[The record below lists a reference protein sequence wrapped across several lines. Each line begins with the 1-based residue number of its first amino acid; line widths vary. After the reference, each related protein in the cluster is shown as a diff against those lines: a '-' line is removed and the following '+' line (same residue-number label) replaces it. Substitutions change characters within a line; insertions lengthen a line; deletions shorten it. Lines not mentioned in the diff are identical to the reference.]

1 MTSRVR
7 SSGTE
12 LSFDK
17 QSANRKILTF
27 CHNSKSGYYFK
38 NFTNFGIA
46 KTNTEMEILN
56 WIILVAGFCLL
67 PTVVLWL
74 CRKFSFLGKIGP
86 VLLLYGL
93 GIIIGNIGLMPKQ
106 LPAVQELLSNAMV
119 PLAIPLM
126 LYGCTFNMKGA
137 RSQILALVTGMI
149 SVATAVVIGYL
160 IFGRNLP
167 EGAKIGGMLT
177 GVYTG
182 GTINLAAL
190 KTMLGIKDE
199 TYILINSY
207 DILVSF
213 LYLSFLLAIGIK
225 LFRKFLPNTLGNFTQ
240 KDEAAIKAEMDKE
253 NRKPVKGFFTRIG
266 IAYTTKLLGLTI
278 LIVGISAGVALLL
291 PESMFMTI
299 FILMLTTLGIGCS
312 FIKKIHNM
320 KYSYDIGMYFIYIFC
335 IVVASMADLSKLD
348 FAGGIGLLGYLL
360 VAVFGSLLM
369 QVIFAKILKI
379 DSDMMV
385 ISSVTFINSPP
396 FVPMMAAAMKNKD
409 VLIPGLTI
417 GVIGYAAGNYLGFLM
432 SQLLGLL

>member
-1 MTSRVR
+1 MS
-7 SSGTE
+7 
-12 LSFDK
+12 
-17 QSANRKILTF
+17 
-27 CHNSKSGYYFK
+27 
-38 NFTNFGIA
+38 
-46 KTNTEMEILN
+46 ILN
-56 WIILVAGFCLL
+56 TVILIAGFCLI
-67 PTVVLWL
+67 PAGVLWL
-74 CRKFSFLGKIGP
+74 CRRFSWLGKIGP
-86 VLLLYGL
+86 VLILYII
-93 GIIIGNIGLMPKQ
+93 GIIIGNTGLMPGQ
-106 LPAVQELLSNAMV
+106 MPAVQELLSNAMI

-126 LYGCTFNMKGA
+126 LYGCTFKMSGA

-149 SVATAVVIGYL
+149 SVTTAVIIGYL
-160 IFGRNLP
+160 IFGEDLP

-190 KTMLGIKDE
+190 KTMLGVKDE

-213 LYLSFLLAIGIK
+213 LYLSFLLAVGIK
-225 LFRKFLPNTLGNFTQ
+225 LFRKFLPNTLDTFTD
-240 KDEAAIKAEMDKE
+240 KDEAAIQKEMLKE
-253 NRKPVKGFFTRIG
+253 EKKPHRGFMTRTG
-266 IAYTTKLLGLTI
+266 FAYIARLMGLTI

-335 IVVASMADLSKLD
+335 ITVASMADLSELNLI
-348 FAGGIGLLGYLL
+348 GGMELLGYLL
-360 VAVFGSLLM
+360 VAVFGSLLL
-369 QVIFAKILKI
+369 QVIFAKIFRI

-385 ISSVTFINSPP
+385 IASVTYINSPP

-417 GVIGYAAGNYLGFLM
+417 GVIGYAVGNYLGFLM

>member
-1 MTSRVR
+1 
-7 SSGTE
+7 
-12 LSFDK
+12 
-17 QSANRKILTF
+17 
-27 CHNSKSGYYFK
+27 
-38 NFTNFGIA
+38 
-46 KTNTEMEILN
+46 MEIVN
-56 WIILVAGFCLL
+56 WIILIAGFCLI
-67 PTVVLWL
+67 PSVVLML
-74 CRKFSFLGKIGP
+74 CRKYGFLKKIGP
-86 VLLLYGL
+86 VMILYAL
-93 GIIIGNIGLMPKQ
+93 GIIIGNTGLMPEQ
-106 LPAVQELLSNAMV
+106 MPAVQELLSNAMV

-126 LYGCTFNMKGA
+126 LFGCTFNMKGA

-149 SVATAVVIGYL
+149 SVATAVIIGYF

-190 KTMLGIKDE
+190 KTMLGVDDE

-213 LYLSFLLAIGIK
+213 LYLSFLLAIGIR
-225 LFRKFLPNTLGNFTQ
+225 LFRKFLPNSLGTFTA
-240 KDEAAIKAEMDKE
+240 KDEAAIQKEMSKEDK
-253 NRKPVKGFFTRIG
+253 KPVKGFFTRIG
-266 IAYTTKLLGLTI
+266 LAYTAKLLGLTV
-278 LIVGISAGVALLL
+278 LIVGVSAGVALLL
-291 PESMFMTI
+291 PSEMFMTI
-299 FILMLTTLGIGCS
+299 FILMLTTLGIACS
-312 FIKKIHNM
+312 FIKKVHNM

-335 IVVASMADLSKLD
+335 IVVASMADLSKLNLA
-348 FAGGIGLLGYLL
+348 AGMELLGYLL
-360 VAVFGSLLM
+360 VAVFGSLLL

-385 ISSVTFINSPP
+385 IASVTYINSPP

-417 GVIGYAAGNYLGFLM
+417 GVIGYAVGNYLGFLM

>member
-1 MTSRVR
+1 
-7 SSGTE
+7 
-12 LSFDK
+12 
-17 QSANRKILTF
+17 
-27 CHNSKSGYYFK
+27 
-38 NFTNFGIA
+38 
-46 KTNTEMEILN
+46 MEILN
-56 WIILVAGFCLL
+56 WIILVAGFCLI
-67 PTVVLWL
+67 PAGVLML
-74 CRKFSFLGKIGP
+74 CRRYRFLGKIGP
-86 VLLLYGL
+86 VLILYAL
-93 GIIIGNIGLMPKQ
+93 GIIIGNIGLMPGQ
-106 LPAVQELLSNAMV
+106 MPAVQEILSNAMV

-126 LYGCTFNMKGA
+126 LFGCTFKLSGA
-137 RSQILALVTGMI
+137 RSQILAMVTGLI
-149 SVATAVVIGYL
+149 SVTIAVTAGYL
-160 IFGRNLP
+160 IFGNDIQ
-167 EGAKIGGMLT
+167 EGAKVGGMLT

-190 KTMLGIKDE
+190 KTMLGVDEE

-225 LFRKFLPNTLGNFTQ
+225 LFRKFLPNETSGFSK
-240 KDEAAIKAEMDKE
+240 KDADEIQAEIEKE
-253 NRKPVKGFFTRIG
+253 NENPYKGLFTRSG
-266 IAYTTKLLGLTI
+266 MSQAGKMLGLTI
-278 LIVGISAGVALLL
+278 LIVGISAGTALLL

-299 FILMLTTLGIGCS
+299 FILMLTTLGIAFS
-312 FIKKIHNM
+312 FIRKVRET

-348 FAGGIGLLGYLL
+348 LVGGMGLLGYLL
-360 VAVFGSLLM
+360 VVVFGSLLL
-369 QVIFAKILKI
+369 QVISAKIFRI

-432 SQLLGLL
+432 SQLLALL

>member
-1 MTSRVR
+1 MNIVN
-7 SSGTE
+7 
-12 LSFDK
+12 L
-17 QSANRKILTF
+17 
-27 CHNSKSGYYFK
+27 
-38 NFTNFGIA
+38 
-46 KTNTEMEILN
+46 
-56 WIILVAGFCLL
+56 IILIAGFCLI
-67 PTVVLWL
+67 PAGVLWL
-74 CRKFSFLGKIGP
+74 CRRFSWLGKIGP
-86 VLLLYGL
+86 ILILYMI
-93 GIIIGNIGLMPKQ
+93 GIIIGNTGLMKNE
-106 LPAVQELLSNAMV
+106 LPLVQEILSNAMV

-126 LYGCTFNMKGA
+126 LFGCTFKLGGA
-137 RSQILALVTGMI
+137 RSQILALVTGLI
-149 SVATAVVIGYL
+149 SVTIAVIAGYL
-160 IFGRNLP
+160 IFGKNLP

-190 KTMLGIKDE
+190 KTMLGVSDE

-213 LYLSFLLAIGIK
+213 LYLSFLLTVGIK
-225 LFRKFLPNTLGNFTQ
+225 LFRKFLPNTSTTFTEQ
-240 KDEAAIKAEMDKE
+240 DEAAIRNEMSKE
-253 NRKPVKGFFTRIG
+253 EKRPHRGFLTRVGVAYIG
-266 IAYTTKLLGLTI
+266 KLLGITI

-299 FILMLTTLGIGCS
+299 FILLLTTLGIGCS

-335 IVVASMADLSKLD
+335 LTVASMADMSKLEL
-348 FAGGIGLLGYLL
+348 AGGLGLMGYLL
-360 VAVFGSLLM
+360 IAVFGSLLL
-369 QVIFAKILKI
+369 QVIFAKILRI

-385 ISSVTFINSPP
+385 IASVTYINSPP

-417 GVIGYAAGNYLGFLM
+417 GVLGYAAGNYLGFIM

>member
-1 MTSRVR
+1 MEIV
-7 SSGTE
+7 
-12 LSFDK
+12 
-17 QSANRKILTF
+17 QSIILT
-27 CHNSKSGYYFK
+27 
-38 NFTNFGIA
+38 A
-46 KTNTEMEILN
+46 
-56 WIILVAGFCLL
+56 VFCLI
-67 PTVVLWL
+67 PAGVLWL
-74 CRKFSFLGKIGP
+74 CRRFSWLGKIGP
-86 VLLLYGL
+86 VLILYSI
-93 GIIIGNIGLMPKQ
+93 GIIIGNTGLMQEQMP
-106 LPAVQELLSNAMV
+106 LVQEILSNAMV

-126 LYGCTFNMKGA
+126 LFGCTFKLSGA
-137 RSQILALVTGMI
+137 RSQILALVTGLI
-149 SVATAVVIGYL
+149 SVTAAVLIGYL
-160 IFGRNLP
+160 IFGKDLP

-190 KTMLGIKDE
+190 KTMLGVSDE

-213 LYLSFLLAIGIK
+213 LYLSFLLTIGIK
-225 LFRKFLPNTLGNFTQ
+225 LFRKFLPNTSGTFTE
-240 KDEAAIKAEMDKE
+240 KDEAAIRSEMNKE
-253 NRKPVKGFFTRIG
+253 SKKPHKGFLTRIG
-266 IAYTTKLLGLTI
+266 IAYTAKLLGVTI

-335 IVVASMADLSKLD
+335 LTVASMADLSELNL
-348 FAGGIGLLGYLL
+348 AGGLELMGYLL
-360 VAVFGSLLM
+360 VAVFGSLLL

-379 DSDMMV
+379 DSDMVV
-385 ISSVTFINSPP
+385 IASVTYINSPP

-417 GVIGYAAGNYLGFLM
+417 GVLGYAAGNYLGFLM

>member
-1 MTSRVR
+1 MNIV
-7 SSGTE
+7 
-12 LSFDK
+12 
-17 QSANRKILTF
+17 
-27 CHNSKSGYYFK
+27 
-38 NFTNFGIA
+38 
-46 KTNTEMEILN
+46 N
-56 WIILVAGFCLL
+56 WIILIVGFCII
-67 PTVVLWL
+67 PAIVLRL
-74 CRKFSFLGKIGP
+74 CQRFSLLGKIGP

-93 GIIIGNIGLMPKQ
+93 GIIIGNIGLMPEQ
-106 LPAVQELLSNAMV
+106 MPAVQELLSNAMV

-126 LYGCTFNMKGA
+126 LFGCTFNMKGA

-149 SVATAVVIGYL
+149 SVAAAVVIGYL
-160 IFGRNLP
+160 IFGRDLP

-190 KTMLGIKDE
+190 KTMLGVDDE
-199 TYILINSY
+199 TYLLINSY

-225 LFRKFLPNTLGNFTQ
+225 LFRSFLPNTLGEFTA
-240 KDEAAIKAEMDKE
+240 KDEKTIKAEMEKE
-253 NRKPVKGFFTRIG
+253 NRKPYRSLFTRVG
-266 IAYTTKLLGLTI
+266 AAYLAKLLGLTI
-278 LIVGISAGVALLL
+278 LIVGISAGVALAL
-291 PESMFMTI
+291 PSSMFMTV

-320 KYSYDIGMYFIYIFC
+320 KYSYDFGMYFIYIFC

-360 VAVFGSLLM
+360 VAVFGSLLL
-369 QVIFAKILKI
+369 QIIFAKIFKI

-385 ISSVTFINSPP
+385 IASVTYINSPP

-432 SQLLGLL
+432 SQLLGLI

>member
-1 MTSRVR
+1 
-7 SSGTE
+7 
-12 LSFDK
+12 
-17 QSANRKILTF
+17 
-27 CHNSKSGYYFK
+27 
-38 NFTNFGIA
+38 
-46 KTNTEMEILN
+46 MEILN
-56 WIILVAGFCLL
+56 WIILVAGFCLI
-67 PTVVLWL
+67 PAGVLML
-74 CRKFSFLGKIGP
+74 CRRYRFLGKIGP
-86 VLLLYGL
+86 VLILYAL
-93 GIIIGNIGLMPKQ
+93 GIIIGNIGLMPGQ
-106 LPAVQELLSNAMV
+106 MPAVQEILSNAMV

-126 LYGCTFNMKGA
+126 LFGCTFKLSGA
-137 RSQILALVTGMI
+137 RSQILAMVTGLI
-149 SVATAVVIGYL
+149 SVTAAVTAGYL
-160 IFGRNLP
+160 IFGNDIQ
-167 EGAKIGGMLT
+167 EGAKVGGMLT

-190 KTMLGIKDE
+190 KTMLGVDEE

-225 LFRKFLPNTLGNFTQ
+225 LFRKFLPNETSGFSK
-240 KDEAAIKAEMDKE
+240 KDADEIQAEIEKE
-253 NRKPVKGFFTRIG
+253 NENPYKGLFTRSG
-266 IAYTTKLLGLTI
+266 MSQAGKMLGLTI
-278 LIVGISAGVALLL
+278 LIVGISAGTALLL

-299 FILMLTTLGIGCS
+299 FILMLTTLGIAFS
-312 FIKKIHNM
+312 FIRKVRET

-348 FAGGIGLLGYLL
+348 LVGGMGLLGYLL
-360 VAVFGSLLM
+360 VAVFGSLLL
-369 QVIFAKILKI
+369 QVISAKIFRI

-432 SQLLGLL
+432 SQLLALL